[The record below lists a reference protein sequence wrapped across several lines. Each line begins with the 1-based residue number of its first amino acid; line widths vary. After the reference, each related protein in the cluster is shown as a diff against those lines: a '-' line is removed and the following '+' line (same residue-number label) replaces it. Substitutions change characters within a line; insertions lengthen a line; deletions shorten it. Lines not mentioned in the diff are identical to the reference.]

1 MLEFEEGKC
10 RVKRRNRVY
19 TDLSLLFKDL
29 WIVLV
34 RAKAAKT
41 KEENRFL
48 YLKKKKKLCVRF

>member
-48 YLKKKKKLCVRF
+48 YFF